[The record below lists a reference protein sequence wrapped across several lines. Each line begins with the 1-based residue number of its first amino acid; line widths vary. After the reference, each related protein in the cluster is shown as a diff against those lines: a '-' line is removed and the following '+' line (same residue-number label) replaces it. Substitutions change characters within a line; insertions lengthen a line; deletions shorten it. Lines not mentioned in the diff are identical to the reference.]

1 MEEHLDAY
9 LDFLRMDKG
18 ASDHTLS
25 AYEGDLRQ
33 AMTFFVANGRNDWSL
48 LSPADLDRYQTH
60 LGTLATASSRRKMSA
75 LRGLLKFLK
84 RAGKGPDGDLPTASL
99 GRREKRLPK
108 ALTLEQLER
117 VLDVPDTNTASGLRD
132 RALMELIYGAGL
144 RISEAVGLAQS
155 DVFLSEE
162 SVRVTGKRDKTRMV
176 PLPAATQEWIRRYL
190 SDSRPKLV
198 RKPLATLIV
207 ADRGK
212 PMARQTAHAKLAGFS
227 RRAGLPKAI
236 GPHVLRH
243 SYAVHL
249 LKGGADLRAVQ
260 ELLGHESIATTQ
272 VYTEMDLNE
281 VRRRYES
288 AHPRR

>member
-9 LDFLRMDKG
+9 LDYLRMDKG
-18 ASDHTLS
+18 ASDHTLL

-33 AMTFFVANGRNDWSL
+33 ALDFFRGVGRDAWCTLTPS
-48 LSPADLDRYQTH
+48 DLDRYQTD
-60 LGTLATASSRRKMSA
+60 LGSLAAASSRRKLSA

-84 RAGKGPDGDLPTASL
+84 RAGKGPDGDLPTTSV

-117 VLDVPDTNTASGLRD
+117 VLDVPDVSSVSGLRD
-132 RALMELIYGAGL
+132 RTLMELIYGAGL
-144 RISEAVGLAQS
+144 RISEAVGLGIAEVS
-155 DVFLSEE
+155 LAEE
-162 SVRVTGKRDKTRMV
+162 SVRVTGKRDKTRLI
-176 PLPAATQEWIRRYL
+176 PLPRTTQGWINRYL
-190 SDSRPKLV
+190 QESRPKLV
-198 RKPLATLIV
+198 LKPISTLIV

-212 PMARQTAHAKLAGFS
+212 PMARQTAYAKLASFS
-227 RRAGLPKAI
+227 RAAGLPKAI